1 MQHRTVSFL
10 LFAVAPLLLRRGVFG
25 QQVRADRECYSFGEG
40 FQVTYSGAD
49 AVDDWIAIVPVAS
62 LDRITDNNNNLLL
75 VQDDDVIDWAWKCGD
90 TPCPQTSGSVL
101 LPNTVPPGE
110 YVAVLARSTDQE
122 PYPVFATS
130 PTLMVAD
137 DCSTGV
143 GPDAAPVATPTP
155 RVRPAEVPVP
165 VPPPPPPSSN
175 GNAEAAQALAN
186 ARSMIASMI
195 ASDADLAPK
204 FLRLVFHDCIGGCD
218 GCVDLT
224 NPENF
229 GLEKPIDALERVFEQ
244 HGGAVSRADLWALS
258 ATVAVDVVQSS
269 RDAIDFPFGFW
280 GREDCTLRST
290 CAGAGGRSV
299 PCTPKFGPH
308 HEHPSIHLNTADL
321 YHFFASEFGLSAREA
336 VVAMAG
342 GHTIGS
348 LSIAVRPCDYE

>member
-1 MQHRTVSFL
+1 
-10 LFAVAPLLLRRGVFG
+10 
-25 QQVRADRECYSFGEG
+25 
-40 FQVTYSGAD
+40 
-49 AVDDWIAIVPVAS
+49 VDDWITIVPIAS
-62 LDRITDNNNNLLL
+62 LDRNSLLL
-75 VQDDDVIDWAWKCGD
+75 RDADFVAWAWKCGN
-90 TPCPQTSGSVL
+90 TPPCSQTSGSVL
-101 LPNTVPPGE
+101 VPNTVSPGE
-110 YVAVLARSTDQE
+110 YVAVLARNAAQE

-130 PTLMVAD
+130 PTLTVAD
-137 DCSTGV
+137 DCTGR
-143 GPDAAPVATPTP
+143 PDAAPVAAPTP
-155 RVRPAEVPVP
+155 RAGPATMPATDSPVAVPVP
-165 VPPPPPPSSN
+165 VPPPPSSN
-175 GNAEAAQALAN
+175 RNAEAAQALAN

-204 FLRLVFHDCIGGCD
+204 FLRLIFHDCIGGCD

-244 HGGAVSRADLWALS
+244 HGGIVSRADLWALS
-258 ATVAVDVVQSS
+258 ATVAVDVVQSV
-269 RDAIDFPFGFW
+269 RDAIDFPFTSW

-290 CAGAGGRSV
+290 CAGAGGQSV

-308 HEHPSIHLNTADL
+308 HEHPSMHLNTADL

-348 LSIAVRPCDYE
+348 LSVAVRLVLLCDCA